1 MDDAFRAKEKRYKL
15 RKDAK
20 RQKALD
26 PEQFGDV
33 LDFNK

>member
-1 MDDAFRAKEKRYKL
+1 MADAFRAKEKRYKL

-20 RQKALD
+20 RQALD
-26 PEQFGDV
+26 PEQFSDV